1 MGRVYDFK
9 PKKDK
14 KPVRIKSIV
23 FILLAVYL
31 AYTLTAQHMV
41 IRKSRAQEA
50 AIRAQIEEIKKENE
64 RLKEELERMQS
75 DEYIEKVA
83 RERLGLIKSG
93 EIMFVDV
100 NYSGENGSN

>member
-23 FILLAVYL
+23 LILLAVYL
-31 AYTLTAQHMV
+31 AYTLTSQYMV

-64 RLKEELERMQS
+64 RLKQELERMQS
-75 DEYIEKVA
+75 D
-83 RERLGLIKSG
+83 
-93 EIMFVDV
+93 
-100 NYSGENGSN
+100 